1 MTPSEGQVPAVSLP
15 CPARAARQDSSS
27 DGTGYCGTCTG
38 HLADEAACIRS
49 LMPQVLLLSIP
60 GHSIVTHLF
69 VSSVATL
76 HLLGSL
82 WDLSSPAPALSV
94 CTGGSYCESS
104 VHIYRDFPGPNHVFH
119 RLHFLYFNKNGNGNA
134 HLAA

>member
-1 MTPSEGQVPAVSLP
+1 MALGIVGPAPGILQMRP
-15 CPARAARQDSSS
+15 P
-27 DGTGYCGTCTG
+27 
-38 HLADEAACIRS
+38 CIRS
-49 LMPQVLLLSIP
+49 LMPEVLLLSIP

-69 VSSVATL
+69 VSSVAML

-104 VHIYRDFPGPNHVFH
+104 VHIYVI
-119 RLHFLYFNKNGNGNA
+119 FLAPIMYFTVCTFCISIKVEME
-134 HLAA
+134 LPVWLLRK

>member
-1 MTPSEGQVPAVSLP
+1 
-15 CPARAARQDSSS
+15 
-27 DGTGYCGTCTG
+27 
-38 HLADEAACIRS
+38 
-49 LMPQVLLLSIP
+49 MPQVLLLSIP

-119 RLHFLYFNKNGNGNA
+119 HVFHRLHFLYFNKNGNGNA